1 MHQLLDGP
9 ITWHPQA
16 PRSPNHPRCP
26 SASSEPP
33 KITGAEIWSWNQPL
47 WGWETN
53 IAGMGKLQV
62 LPGSCGR
69 PLWWWR
75 HACYVGEQNW
85 TNKYNG
91 VVLFGTRTWV
101 GKAMF
106 FFAANLQIGQFP
118 KFMLRTIYI
127 CTRYAPISA
136 HLCVYMPTCLST
148 PKLGRKWLSLC
159 AWSFGAMGR
168 ALVVS
173 LGSML
178 AINRHFPNPAV
189 AICAA
194 NWHLPSCCPPFVL
207 VPSRCCRQQ
216 VNVNGTLCWGVPEPW
231 NAEPCRNLLA
241 CNSSTLLS
249 CPESNDRIGC
259 WLFSWGN
266 LCWRSMA
273 TEYLSIFLVTFQAQ
287 SLCKLCMPQMISI

>member
-1 MHQLLDGP
+1 MWANKPEPTNTMVWFFLGLGPEWAKQCFSSRPICRLASFQNSCYDRSTYVCGMRLSLL
-9 ITWHPQA
+9 T
-16 PRSPNHPRCP
+16 
-26 SASSEPP
+26 
-33 KITGAEIWSWNQPL
+33 
-47 WGWETN
+47 
-53 IAGMGKLQV
+53 
-62 LPGSCGR
+62 
-69 PLWWWR
+69 
-75 HACYVGEQNW
+75 YV
-85 TNKYNG
+85 
-91 VVLFGTRTWV
+91 
-101 GKAMF
+101 
-106 FFAANLQIGQFP
+106 
-118 KFMLRTIYI
+118 
-127 CTRYAPISA
+127 
-136 HLCVYMPTCLST
+136 VYMPTCLFT

-194 NWHLPSCCPPFVL
+194 PWHLPSCSPPFVL